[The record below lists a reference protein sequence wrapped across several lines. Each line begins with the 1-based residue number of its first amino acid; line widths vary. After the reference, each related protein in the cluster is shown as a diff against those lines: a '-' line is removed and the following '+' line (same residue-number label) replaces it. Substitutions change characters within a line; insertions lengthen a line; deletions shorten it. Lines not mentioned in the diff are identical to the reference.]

1 MIQLTDTQLQVAL
14 RALNDVIAPAL
25 QESAS
30 HVIEQT
36 HLVIATLEFAKQR
49 LPYTRRF
56 YRQELLYFIDYAS
69 EVAALIATEDAS
81 LAEEIRNQCRS
92 GQEELQRPEADAE
105 DFVIVMRRLRELISS
120 AVDRATGASVEAEL
134 SRLVVDRLKRF
145 LPHQR
150 TWLLPFGLDPAP
162 DGLPSVDQ
170 LVELHQS

>member
-25 QESAS
+25 QESDS
-30 HVIEQT
+30 HVIEQA

-49 LPYTRRF
+49 LPHTRRF

-69 EVAALIATEDAS
+69 EVAALVAAEADI
-81 LAEEIRNQCRS
+81 LAEEISDQCRI
-92 GQEELQRPEADAE
+92 GQEELQRPEAEAE
-105 DFVIVMRRLRELISS
+105 DYVIVVRRLRELISS
-120 AVDRATGASVEAEL
+120 AVERTAGSAIEAEL
-134 SRLVVDRLKRF
+134 SRLVLERLKRF

-162 DGLPSVDQ
+162 DDLPAVDQ
-170 LVELHQS
+170 IVELQQS